1 MRGRRS
7 SPVFRDDR
15 LPLGRGSVHLRP
27 SLVALDSRGPA
38 PSTVPRDSSSPPCL
52 GMRRQVTWA
61 ERGRGRDEASNPS
74 PPPPGQDSSVLIL
87 KVLGT
92 ISAAQI
98 RGEEGF
104 WNNQSISPSCASVLN
119 PLVSQAAR
127 RSREACVCYSN
138 DAGLA

>member
-1 MRGRRS
+1 
-7 SPVFRDDR
+7 
-15 LPLGRGSVHLRP
+15 
-27 SLVALDSRGPA
+27 
-38 PSTVPRDSSSPPCL
+38 
-52 GMRRQVTWA
+52 MRRQVTWA

-87 KVLGT
+87 EVLGT
-92 ISAAQI
+92 ISAEQI

-104 WNNQSISPSCASVLN
+104 WNNQSISLSCAPVLN
-119 PLVSQAAR
+119 PLVSQAKR